1 MVFKPGKSGN
11 ANGRPKGK
19 RTARSRKYT
28 DEALEWFRKVR
39 DGSAKNIPW
48 AIRYKCNE
56 LLLAYAEGLPP
67 RAPQALQH
75 SGPGGQPLNPAFSG
89 KVYIYDSLEA
99 AQLAASS
106 EDGSEERAAVFL
118 PSNRYEV
125 DLSRPPQEMD
135 EEPELE
141 PPPPRAEISPPAGK
155 FDAEPSLEQMSEE
168 ALLRLA
174 CERGLEKSRD
184 TSVAE
189 PTCTCNGTSNGRIT
203 CAVHGRFR

>member
-11 ANGRPKGK
+11 PKGRPKGK
-19 RTARSRKYT
+19 RTARARKYT
-28 DEALEWFRKVR
+28 PGGLEWLRKVR

-48 AIRYKCNE
+48 PIRYKCNE

-75 SGPGGQPLNPAFSG
+75 SGPGGQPLNPPFSG
-89 KVYIYDSLEA
+89 NVYIYNSLEA
-99 AQLAASS
+99 AQLAAYS
-106 EDGSEERAAVFL
+106 EDGSEERPAVFL
-118 PSNRYEV
+118 PRNGYEV

-141 PPPPRAEISPPAGK
+141 PPPPRAEISAPAGK
-155 FDAEPSLEQMSEE
+155 FDAEPSVERMSEE

-174 CERGLEKSRD
+174 VL
-184 TSVAE
+184 
-189 PTCTCNGTSNGRIT
+189 
-203 CAVHGRFR
+203 